1 MQNDAEKQSNY
12 NKKLYTSLPLP
23 HGQQHCDNDGEQEWC
38 SGDCACP
45 LPSLMWPAQVQFP
58 EAAPYVSCVCCLILA
73 LVLTGFTVGTPVKPS
88 PQKAG
93 VCGRAINTTNSGG
106 PGLKPRPS
114 RCIFR
119 QLISLHFTPLCLSSP
134 RCING
139 YWRPIAGGHRA
150 MDQYPVQ

>member
-1 MQNDAEKQSNY
+1 M
-12 NKKLYTSLPLP
+12 P

-88 PQKAG
+88 PQKGG
-93 VCGRAINTTNSGG
+93 VCGRADNTTNSRG

-114 RCIFR
+114 PCFLR
-119 QLISLHFTPLCLSSP
+119 QLILLHFVSLHP
-134 RCING
+134 G
-139 YWRPIAGGHRA
+139 
-150 MDQYPVQ
+150 V